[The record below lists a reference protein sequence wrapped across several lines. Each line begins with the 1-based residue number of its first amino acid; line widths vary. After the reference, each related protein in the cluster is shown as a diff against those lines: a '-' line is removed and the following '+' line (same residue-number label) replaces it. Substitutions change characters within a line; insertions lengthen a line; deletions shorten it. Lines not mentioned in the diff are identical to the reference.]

1 MMGFDPPWARLA
13 RPTLAARRAR
23 ARLMRVACALCAV
36 IALVSAYA
44 LLDAMTATT
53 RVAVAA
59 HGLRRGDVIRA
70 SDVMML
76 EVPVS
81 PAFDGAFTSVGEA
94 SGLVAQTDLK
104 EFQPLFPTN
113 ARHAPVVPAGRT
125 VLEVTVANDASMLIA
140 GDVVSLVSAVAC
152 GETGT
157 ARLND
162 AGPDGAGTTVSAG
175 TDDARTCVLSDDALV
190 MRRASVDEDG
200 SGAAVVPMAMTP
212 QAALDVMASS
222 ELGAVVAVVR

>member
-152 GETGT
+152 GET
-157 ARLND
+157 
-162 AGPDGAGTTVSAG
+162 
-175 TDDARTCVLSDDALV
+175 DDARTCVLSDDALV
-190 MRRASVDEDG
+190 MRRASVDGNG
-200 SGAAVVPMAMTP
+200 SGASVVPMAMTP

>member
-94 SGLVAQTDLK
+94 SGLVAQADLK

-152 GETGT
+152 GET
-157 ARLND
+157 
-162 AGPDGAGTTVSAG
+162 
-175 TDDARTCVLSDDALV
+175 DDARTCVLSDDALV
-190 MRRASVDEDG
+190 MRRASVDGNG
-200 SGAAVVPMAMTP
+200 SGASVVPMAMTP